1 MKSLLCACAGL
12 FLTAGIVGAAPEVPS
27 PVLSKPEPAAAV
39 TNPTPAAATAAT
51 TNEFAEP
58 RRLSDPVPAG
68 GKTAIDAELARMT
81 AELDALHREKTSA
94 DDFSVSGRMLLPA
107 DAYWSEAI
115 GGEIQ
120 WRHWVTEIVGFAV
133 AGGMQSWTLK
143 DTQYIIDPSH
153 ETHPTVTGSASI
165 TPLGAS
171 LLLRRP
177 VSKDAFR
184 LTAEL
189 GLRYL
194 MVSGDAKMAYSY
206 QNMFDQHTYLETDIE
221 FESRMVGVASIELG
235 GAVCR
240 HAEWF
245 VVGGYQMDIAGGDNW
260 LFEEIANDFSAAVVG
275 AGLRWIP

>member
-1 MKSLLCACAGL
+1 MKSLLCAWAGL
-12 FLTAGIVGAAPEVPS
+12 FLTAGIVGAAPKVPV

-39 TNPTPAAATAAT
+39 TNPTPAATSAAT
-51 TNEFAEP
+51 TNSFADP
-58 RRLSDPVPAG
+58 RRLTDPVPAG
-68 GKTAIDAELARMT
+68 GKATVDAELARMT
-81 AELDALHREKTSA
+81 AELDALHHEKSGA
-94 DDFSVSGRMLLPA
+94 DGFSVSGQMLLPA
-107 DAYWSEAI
+107 DSYWSEAV

-120 WRHWVTEIVGFAV
+120 WRHWLTEFFGFAV

-194 MVSGDAKMAYSY
+194 MISSDAVMAYSY
-206 QNMFDQHTYLETDIE
+206 QNMFDQHTYLETEIPFD
-221 FESRMVGVASIELG
+221 SRMVGVAGLELG
-235 GAVCR
+235 GAIGR
-240 HAEWF
+240 HVELF
-245 VVGGYQMDIAGGDNW
+245 VAGGYQMDMGGGDNW
-260 LFEEIANDFSAAVVG
+260 LFEEIANDFSAVVVG